1 MRVVFWGSPEFAV
14 ASLDALLASAHE
26 VAAVVTQPPKPK
38 GRGRTLEPT
47 PVQRRAEAAGI
58 PVLAPRRPRGAE
70 FIAALQLLEPD
81 VFVVAAYGAILQPE
95 VLAIPSHGAI
105 NVHASLLP
113 DLRGAAPVTRA
124 ILGGHAE
131 TGATIMRMDEGLD
144 TGPILLQARTAILP
158 DDTAGTLTERIA
170 AIGAG
175 LLVAAL
181 DRIATGT
188 IESRPQDHSAATYAE
203 KVGPEEARLDW
214 RRRAEELERATRA
227 YDPWP
232 GAWTTWRGER
242 LKVFRLE
249 LVDRSIGSST
259 NSADGPVVGDS
270 SKPGT
275 IEALDPAPV
284 VRTGEGVVRLGEVQ
298 PAAGRRMAAD
308 AWARGRGISPGDRL
322 GA

>member
-26 VAAVVTQPPKPK
+26 VVAVVTQPPKPK
-38 GRGRTLEPT
+38 GRGRAVEAT

-58 PVLAPRRPRGAE
+58 PVLAPRRPRGGE
-70 FIAALQLLEPD
+70 FIAVLQMLEPD
-81 VFVVAAYGAILQPE
+81 VFVVAAYGAILPLE
-95 VLAIPSHGAI
+95 ILAIPPRGAI

-131 TGATIMRMDEGLD
+131 TGVTIMRMDEGLD
-144 TGPILLQARTAILP
+144 TGPILLHARTAILP

-170 AIGAG
+170 AIGAD

-181 DRIATGT
+181 DGLVAGT
-188 IESRPQDHSAATYAE
+188 IEERPQNHSAATYTE
-203 KVGPEEARLDW
+203 KVGAEEARLDW
-214 RRRAEELERATRA
+214 RRPAEDLERATRA

-242 LKVFRLE
+242 LKVFRLV
-249 LVDRSIGSST
+249 LLDDTGSERGQAPAT
-259 NSADGPVVGDS
+259 EA
-270 SKPGT
+270 GT
-275 IEALDPAPV
+275 IVSLDPEPI
-284 VRTGEGVVRLGEVQ
+284 VRAGDGLVRLREVQ

-308 AWARGRGISPGDRL
+308 AWARGRGVAPGDRL
-322 GA
+322 GTVRTVIR